1 MLREGLPASAA
12 GQAAEGAVPIK
23 RITVRAL
30 PPPVAFDAD
39 DAHPLGE
46 VTDYCAATLKQ
57 SPESLAYLEACG
69 IAGSAAAEAI
79 DFFKLGYS
87 NRTLAL
93 RLPEKNR
100 KAGADRARLQL
111 HRRRQRQPPEHQRR
125 DGAHP
130 RLDPLRPAG
139 LHGHERPLD
148 GLGLRH

>member
-1 MLREGLPASAA
+1 MKTRGVSLRHALELLREGLPASAA
-12 GQAAEGAVPIK
+12 GQAAEGAVPVK

-30 PPPVAFDAD
+30 PPVAFDAD

-79 DFFKLGYS
+79 DFFKLGYA

-111 HRRRQRQPPEHQRR
+111 HR
-125 DGAHP
+125 
-130 RLDPLRPAG
+130 
-139 LHGHERPLD
+139 
-148 GLGLRH
+148 